1 MKRSFVLLWRSF
13 VSIAAPTVLRMQ
25 DQDFVDPGDAAP
37 QELLASAAEPTR
49 DPARRDRLLNFLL
62 TMPPLVEWSAEEL
75 EMLTE
80 TCAYIRSLARLGR
93 ELEVLN
99 GD

>member
-1 MKRSFVLLWRSF
+1 LSE
-13 VSIAAPTVLRMQ
+13 AAPIVLQMHAQ
-25 DQDFVDPGDAAP
+25 DVVDPGDAAL
-37 QELLASAAEPTR
+37 QELLTNIAERTR
-49 DPARRDRLLNFLL
+49 DPARRDKLLNFLI

>member
-1 MKRSFVLLWRSF
+1 
-13 VSIAAPTVLRMQ
+13 VSEAAPIVLQMHAK
-25 DQDFVDPGDAAP
+25 DVVDPGDAAL
-37 QELLASAAEPTR
+37 QELLANIAERTR
-49 DPARRDRLLNFLL
+49 DPARRDKLLNFLL

-80 TCAYIRSLARLGR
+80 TSAYIRSLARLGR

>member
-1 MKRSFVLLWRSF
+1 MPFGGLLRPSC
-13 VSIAAPTVLRMQ
+13 VSEAAPIVLQMHAK
-25 DQDFVDPGDAAP
+25 DVVDPGDEAL
-37 QELLASAAEPTR
+37 QELLANIAERTR
-49 DPARRDRLLNFLL
+49 DPARRDKLLNFLL

-80 TCAYIRSLARLGR
+80 TCAYIRSLVRLGR

>member
-1 MKRSFVLLWRSF
+1 MGRVLLIDVAHATSL
-13 VSIAAPTVLRMQ
+13 IITYL
-25 DQDFVDPGDAAP
+25 
-37 QELLASAAEPTR
+37 SAAR
-49 DPARRDRLLNFLL
+49 AASRS
-62 TMPPLVEWSAEEL
+62 PLVEWSAEEL